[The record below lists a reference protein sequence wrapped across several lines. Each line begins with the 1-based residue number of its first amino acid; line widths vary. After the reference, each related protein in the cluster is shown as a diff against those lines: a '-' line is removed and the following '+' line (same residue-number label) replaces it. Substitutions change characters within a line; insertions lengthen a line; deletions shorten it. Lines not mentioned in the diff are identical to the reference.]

1 MTLTDARRSA
11 LAADR
16 AVVGNLVACLVLLVQ
31 FLLGMVVNL
40 FVTIPDRHP
49 GANASDYF
57 AGVVAAIV
65 WVVPHQAPWLAAHAV
80 LGLILVVAGLGNLV
94 SVRRIHRRSYTVAAV
109 IGGLAL
115 VGAAFNGASF
125 VNYGHDVGSM
135 IMAGQWA
142 TAMACYLACLSI
154 AARQRPIT
162 ASPATES
169 HRSEPGRSSAGA
181 SIPSSNAPLIP
192 GDRRGRGRRRR

>member
-1 MTLTDARRSA
+1 MTLTEARRSA

-16 AVVGNLVACLVLLVQ
+16 AVVGNVVACWVLLVQ

-40 FVTIPDRHP
+40 FVKIPDHHP
-49 GANASDYF
+49 GANASDYL

-80 LGLILVVAGLGNLV
+80 LGLILVVAGLGNVV
-94 SVRRIHRRSYTVAAV
+94 SARRMRRGSYTVAAV

-125 VNYGHDVGSM
+125 VNYGHDVSSM
-135 IMAGQWA
+135 IMAGLWA
-142 TAMACYLACLSI
+142 TAMACYLTCLSI
-154 AARQRPIT
+154 AARQRST
-162 ASPATES
+162 A
-169 HRSEPGRSSAGA
+169 A
-181 SIPSSNAPLIP
+181 SLR
-192 GDRRGRGRRRR
+192 D